1 MSRLQNSPEYNKPSY
16 AGIYTGDCNYF
27 FTSLPPYDEHSEN
40 SGIRTQRQIRLT
52 FYASK
57 KSKYLILKAS
67 DGQVC
72 NFLQRRYLNMLYG
85 THYEVDV
92 GRTWCLNLQHL
103 PPNSRVV
110 IVAKHYTHVKSYNE

>member
-1 MSRLQNSPEYNKPSY
+1 MQVFTQ
-16 AGIYTGDCNYF
+16 GIATIF
-27 FTSLPPYDEHSEN
+27 FTSLPPYDEHSRK
-40 SGIRTQRQIRLT
+40 SGIRTQRQIRLS

-57 KSKYLILKAS
+57 KSKYLKAS

-110 IVAKHYTHVKSYNE
+110 NVAKHYTHVKSYNE